1 MSKKRANI
9 SLIPRKEPLKVN
21 LKKVQAKQALRESTT
36 FALVAGINNILT
48 ILQER
53 DVKIKDWDDE
63 GRELFQIKMLKEDR
77 IYFLAMEKESEE
89 NCD

>member
-36 FALVAGINNILT
+36 FALVAGINNILA

-53 DVKIKDWDDE
+53 NVKIKDWDNKD
-63 GRELFQIKMLKEDR
+63 RELFQVKMLREDR

-89 NCD
+89 NRD